1 MVPTAWDHGRV
12 TVREAIRE
20 ALALLTRRD
29 RRLFGVSILLQ
40 MATSLLDLAGV
51 LLLGLVGALA
61 VTTVQSQPAPAF
73 IEELAQSLGLGAL
86 SPQALVAV
94 LAGAAGLLLLS
105 KSLISSML
113 TRRVF
118 VFLANRQALVAARLS
133 RELLR
138 RPLTFI
144 QMRSSQETAYAL
156 IQATGSATLV
166 LLGHLVVVITEA
178 TLLVV
183 LGVALLF
190 LDPVVTLVSIAYFG
204 LVALVLQ
211 RVMGNWASRLG
222 ATLTRADIASLNAVQ
237 EALGAYREVSVAHRR
252 EMYANRI
259 QDLRWESSRVASDRL
274 FIQQFPKYV
283 FEAALVLGGLAL
295 ACFLFLTEDSVA
307 AVGTL
312 ALFLAAASRVMP
324 SLLRLQGA
332 TLGMRD
338 AAGAAEPAFELA
350 NDLGHPTYIQ
360 GKRESDQSIKAA
372 IESGHAGFHGRLVL
386 RDVSFQYPGTTE
398 EAVREVSLEVEPGAS
413 VALVGRS
420 GAGKSTLAD
429 LILGILEPTL
439 GRAEVSGVPAAQALE
454 RWPGAVAYVPQ
465 ETFLVNGTVRE
476 NVALGLP
483 LGAVN
488 DDRVWQALER
498 SHIADFLREERE
510 GLDTAL
516 GERGLRLSG
525 GQRQRIGIAR
535 ALYTEPLLLVLDE
548 ATSAL
553 DSETEEALTET
564 LSELE
569 GQVTTVVIAH
579 RLSTVRHVD
588 HMVYLEHGRVL
599 GQGTFDQVR
608 GSVPGFARQAS
619 LMGL

>member
-1 MVPTAWDHGRV
+1 MK
-12 TVREAIRE
+12 VRSAVKE

-29 RRLFGVSILLQ
+29 RRLFGVSILIQ

-61 VTTVQSQPAPAF
+61 VTTVQSQPTPAF
-73 IEELAQSLGLGAL
+73 IEQIAQSVGLGEL
-86 SPQALVAV
+86 TSQELVAV
-94 LAGAAGLLLLS
+94 FAGAAGLLLLS
-105 KSLISSML
+105 KSFISSIL

-133 RELLR
+133 RALLR

-144 QMRSSQETAYAL
+144 QTRSSQETAYAL
-156 IQATGSATLV
+156 IQGTGAATLV
-166 LLGHLVVVITEA
+166 LLGQLVIVATES

-190 LDPVVTLVSIAYFG
+190 LDPVVTLASIAYFG
-204 LVALVLQ
+204 VVALLLQ

-222 ATLTRADIASLNAVQ
+222 TTIARADIASLNAVQ

-295 ACFLFLTEDSVA
+295 AGFLFLTETSVA

-312 ALFLAAASRVMP
+312 ALFLAAATRVMP

-332 TLGMRD
+332 ALGLRD
-338 AAGAAEPAFELA
+338 AAGAAEPAFALA
-350 NDLGHPTYIQ
+350 RDLGHLTDVQ
-360 GKRESDQSIKAA
+360 GERESDQAIKAA
-372 IESGHAGFHGRLVL
+372 LEGGHQGFEGRIALKN
-386 RDVSFQYPGTTE
+386 VSFQYPGTSE
-398 EAVREVSLEVEPGAS
+398 KSVREVYLEVDPGSS

-429 LILGILEPTL
+429 LILGILEPTH
-439 GRAEVSGVPAAQALE
+439 GRTEVSGLAPAQALE

-483 LGAVN
+483 RGAVN
-488 DDRVWQALER
+488 DDRVWRALER
-498 SHIADFLREERE
+498 AHISDFLREARD
-510 GLDTAL
+510 GLDTSM
-516 GERGLRLSG
+516 GEGGLRLSG

-535 ALYTEPLLLVLDE
+535 ALYTDPLLLVLDE

-553 DSETEEALTET
+553 DSETEEAITET
-564 LSELE
+564 LAELE
-569 GQVTTVVIAH
+569 SQVTTIVIAH

-588 HMVYLEHGRVL
+588 HMVYLEDGRIL
-599 GQGTFDQVR
+599 AQGTFEQVR
-608 GSVPGFARQAS
+608 QSVPGFARQAS

>member
-1 MVPTAWDHGRV
+1 MRVAWEHGPV
-12 TVREAIRE
+12 KVRDAVKE

-61 VTTVQSQPAPAF
+61 VTTIQSQPTPAF
-73 IEELAQSLGLGAL
+73 IEQLAQSIGLGEL
-86 SPQALVAV
+86 GPQELVAV
-94 LAGAAGLLLLS
+94 FAGAAGLLLLG
-105 KSLISSML
+105 KSLISSIL

-133 RELLR
+133 RELLT

-156 IQATGSATLV
+156 IQGTGSATLV
-166 LLGHLVVVITEA
+166 LLGQLVIVVTES

-190 LDPVVTLVSIAYFG
+190 LDPVVTLASIAYFG
-204 LVALVLQ
+204 VLALLLQ

-222 ATLTRADIASLNAVQ
+222 TTIARADIASLNAVQ

-295 ACFLFLTEDSVA
+295 AGFLFLTEDSVA

-312 ALFLAAASRVMP
+312 ALFLAAATRVMP

-332 TLGMRD
+332 ALGLRD

-350 NDLGHPTYIQ
+350 RDLGHPTYLQ
-360 GKRESDQSIKAA
+360 GERESDQDIKAVL
-372 IESGHAGFHGRLVL
+372 EGGHQGFEGRIALSN
-386 RDVSFQYPGTTE
+386 VSFQYPGASE
-398 EAVREVSLEVEPGAS
+398 ESVREVCLEVDPGAS

-429 LILGILEPTL
+429 LILGILEPTH
-439 GRAEVSGVPAAQALE
+439 GRTEVSGLPPAQALE

-483 LGAVN
+483 RGAVN
-488 DDRVWQALER
+488 DDRIRRALER
-498 SHIADFLREERE
+498 AHISDFLREERD
-510 GLDTAL
+510 GLDTSL
-516 GERGLRLSG
+516 GEGGLRLSG

-535 ALYTEPLLLVLDE
+535 ALYTDPLLLVLDE

-553 DSETEEALTET
+553 DSETEEAITET
-564 LSELE
+564 LAELE

-588 HMVYLEHGRVL
+588 HMVYLEDGRIL
-599 GQGTFDQVR
+599 AQGTFEQVR
-608 GSVPGFARQAS
+608 QSVPGFARQAS